1 MGGDNTASG
10 DEALYNKSTGYLNTA
25 VGGVAA
31 LLGNGAAWANPAVRT
46 NTLLSNLT
54 KLSFVMIE
62 MILMI
67 FKSLRDLMLVEKQHP
82 LGF

>member
-1 MGGDNTASG
+1 MR
-10 DEALYNKSTGYLNTA
+10 LYTTKAQDISIRLW
-25 VGGVAA
+25 GVAA
-31 LLGNGAAWANPAVRT
+31 LLGNGATWANPAVGT